1 MTPPVDNGSAAL
13 LHAAHSNAAHNTL
26 TCTAPSRGAV
36 GDVDSVFA
44 WDTVSEELQCNAVQI
59 FREETFGPAIPLF
72 RFGSEAEAIQLANDT
87 EYGLASYFFTKVR
100 R

>member
-1 MTPPVDNGSAAL
+1 MVWVFAQDTDAEGLQN
-13 LHAAHSNAAHNTL
+13 NAA
-26 TCTAPSRGAV
+26 
-36 GDVDSVFA
+36 
-44 WDTVSEELQCNAVQI
+44 QI

-100 R
+100 SRVDDNCRGSACALGQSSN